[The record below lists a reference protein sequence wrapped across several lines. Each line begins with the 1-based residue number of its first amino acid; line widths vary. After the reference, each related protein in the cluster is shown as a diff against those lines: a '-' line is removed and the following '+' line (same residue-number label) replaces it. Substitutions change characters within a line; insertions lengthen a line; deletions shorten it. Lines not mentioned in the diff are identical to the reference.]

1 MTWFGFKYHKFSYTG
16 TCINHVESTDTSHTC
31 NDAELSLS
39 KNANFDAY
47 KKKC

>member
-1 MTWFGFKYHKFSYTG
+1 MIWIFSYTG
-16 TCINHVESTDTSHTC
+16 INHVESTDTSHTC